1 MHIIETISYPPF
13 PCYDRNTQAHNMNST
28 PISHNYYP
36 PWITLPHYTPNESTV
51 ISLITR
57 FGFQWGFVL
66 GASFFLIGR
75 LRPTASLS
83 DRIAFTWMCLSM
95 SIFTYIRPSS
105 LFPITP
111 LKTRI
116 AKQQTPN
123 ISYINSGI
131 HPPILRSPLRHQP

>member
-1 MHIIETISYPPF
+1 
-13 PCYDRNTQAHNMNST
+13 MNST

-57 FGFQWGFVL
+57 FGLQWGFVL
-66 GASFFLIGR
+66 SASFFLIGR

-95 SIFTYIRPSS
+95 SIFTLYP
-105 LFPITP
+105 FPLLPGPYYPIEDTDSRTAN
-111 LKTRI
+111 LLI
-116 AKQQTPN
+116 
-123 ISYINSGI
+123 YHINSGI
-131 HPPILRSPLRHQP
+131 HPSILRSPFRHQPSNPCRWPSSLFPAMEGILAF